1 MTQPD
6 PKALVVAQATQK
18 VEQPDLAILFG
29 SRARGDHDESSDI
42 DIMLV
47 QPLEPS
53 KEYKDAATRRAE
65 DTAKDLY
72 NRDVAVDLVWRTLEE
87 FENKRKYANS
97 IETRAV
103 RQGTVMPRNPEN
115 YSDHDYEDEDTEYQV
130 DWSIYDQ
137 RLSHAEIH
145 LTGFINNCEAGLN
158 DILLGQQAQNVL
170 EYGMKA
176 LLEAHDALYRNTHNI
191 GELLGNIRHNDTD
204 LETFRLSIPPDVY
217 TGYEGE
223 REYHTRTQ
231 PRLSD
236 FPDFQERTIADALRI
251 IDRAKQVRLQRDT

>member
-217 TGYEGE
+217 TEYEGE